1 MTRLTMTRMALGR
14 LRGQK
19 KRYFS
24 LASGIFLAVFFAT
37 ALVLASASL
46 GKTMQDDYRARMGEQ
61 DVALL
66 NIDATEETIRQTG
79 IAQRVGTVEVFGE
92 IAASPEADAARVAFG
107 RYDETAAALAHPACL
122 EGRMPQQA
130 GEIALEASALSRLRL
145 TASVG
150 DAVTLYF
157 YPLMGRNQ
165 LASEPIARTFTLTG
179 VLAEKAS
186 HLEISR
192 VTFEMHYTRFP
203 AALASE
209 AEEIAP
215 GSLPPGTCCSNSR
228 GRSPKRR
235 WMKPSPGCITC
246 AITRFPWTPICS
258 MRFCPRCSPSAWWRF
273 RCLWPRAWA
282 L

>member
-1 MTRLTMTRMALGR
+1 MTRLTMTRMALGS

-92 IAASPEADAARVAFG
+92 IAASPEADAARVTFG
-107 RYDETAAALAHPACL
+107 QYDETAAALAHPACL

-130 GEIALEASALSRLRL
+130 GEIALEASALNRLRL
-145 TASVG
+145 AAEVG
-150 DAVTLYF
+150 DTVTLYF
-157 YPLMGRNQ
+157 YPLVGRNQ
-165 LASEPIARTFTLTG
+165 LASEPVARTYTLTG
-179 VLAEKAS
+179 VLAEKSA
-186 HLEISR
+186 HLGDQQA
-192 VTFEMHYTRFP
+192 VYYQHYMRFP
-203 AALASE
+203 AALASG
-209 AEEIAP
+209 A
-215 GSLPPGTCCSNSR
+215 G
-228 GRSPKRR
+228 KR
-235 WMKPSPGCITC
+235 M
-246 AITRFPWTPICS
+246 
-258 MRFCPRCSPSAWWRF
+258 
-273 RCLWPRAWA
+273 
-282 L
+282 

>member
-1 MTRLTMTRMALGR
+1 MTRLTMTRMALGS

-92 IAASPEADAARVAFG
+92 IAASPEADAARVTFG

-130 GEIALEASALSRLRL
+130 GEIALEASALNRLRL
-145 TASVG
+145 AASVG
-150 DAVTLYF
+150 DTVTLYF
-157 YPLMGRNQ
+157 
-165 LASEPIARTFTLTG
+165 
-179 VLAEKAS
+179 
-186 HLEISR
+186 
-192 VTFEMHYTRFP
+192 
-203 AALASE
+203 
-209 AEEIAP
+209 
-215 GSLPPGTCCSNSR
+215 
-228 GRSPKRR
+228 
-235 WMKPSPGCITC
+235 
-246 AITRFPWTPICS
+246 TP
-258 MRFCPRCSPSAWWRF
+258 
-273 RCLWPRAWA
+273 
-282 L
+282 